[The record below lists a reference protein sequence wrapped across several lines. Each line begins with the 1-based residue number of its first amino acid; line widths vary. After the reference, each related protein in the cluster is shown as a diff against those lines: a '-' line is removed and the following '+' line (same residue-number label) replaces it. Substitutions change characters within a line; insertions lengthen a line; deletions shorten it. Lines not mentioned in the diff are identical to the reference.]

1 MKFPEK
7 FIEKMS
13 TYLGDEINDFIGS
26 YDRKYRKSIRINRL
40 KISVEEFLKISPFKL
55 QAIPWTEDG
64 FYVEEDINPSRHP
77 YYYAGLYY
85 IQEASAMAPVSYM
98 EVEDGDVVLDL
109 CSAPGGKTVQI
120 ASDNESGLIVANDI
134 SNGRLKAVV
143 KNIEMYGIKNCVV
156 INEDVEKIN
165 QKLSRRFDKI
175 LVDAPCSGEGMFKKD
190 SGAVKAWES
199 HGVSVCVEKQE
210 SIMQHIDEL
219 ISGSGQI
226 MYSTCTFSSEENE
239 EQIISICEKE
249 NVEIK
254 GLETVFEKGLSGNI
268 DIDQGVARIW
278 PHKVEGEGHFFARVQ
293 VENTMDR
300 GFSKKETSMP
310 EEFQNFI
317 KENLNKDFSGN
328 FMTIKDK
335 LYLCDFDLDPFKGLR
350 VIRSGWHLG
359 ELKRGRFIPSQ
370 ALAMGLL
377 KEDAKRVVNFTS
389 DSVEVIK
396 YLKGES
402 IRVESEKGYN
412 LILVDSY
419 PIGWAKSDGKML
431 KNNYPSAWRM
441 L

>member
-1 MKFPEK
+1 
-7 FIEKMS
+7 
-13 TYLGDEINDFIGS
+13 
-26 YDRKYRKSIRINRL
+26 
-40 KISVEEFLKISPFKL
+40 
-55 QAIPWTEDG
+55 
-64 FYVEEDINPSRHP
+64 
-77 YYYAGLYY
+77 
-85 IQEASAMAPVSYM
+85 
-98 EVEDGDVVLDL
+98 
-109 CSAPGGKTVQI
+109 
-120 ASDNESGLIVANDI
+120 
-134 SNGRLKAVV
+134 
-143 KNIEMYGIKNCVV
+143 
-156 INEDVEKIN
+156 
-165 QKLSRRFDKI
+165 
-175 LVDAPCSGEGMFKKD
+175 
-190 SGAVKAWES
+190 
-199 HGVSVCVEKQE
+199 
-210 SIMQHIDEL
+210 
-219 ISGSGQI
+219 